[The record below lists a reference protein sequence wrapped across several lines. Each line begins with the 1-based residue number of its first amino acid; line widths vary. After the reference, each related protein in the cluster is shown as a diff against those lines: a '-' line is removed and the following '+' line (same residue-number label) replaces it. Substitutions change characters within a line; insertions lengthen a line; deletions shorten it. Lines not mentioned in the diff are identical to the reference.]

1 MNKRAINDRTFFWIV
16 LGISLAVPAIVTL
29 LKVLPDAYRPNALFA
44 RHLPG
49 INALLNTL
57 VSLCLLGG
65 FYFIREKKNK
75 ALHQVFMFSAF
86 LLSALFL
93 ISYVIYHTIM
103 PSTPY
108 GGAGFMKYTYYFIL
122 ITHIILAAIILPLV
136 LYTIYYS
143 TNGDY
148 NKHKRIARITWPL
161 WFYVAVTGVLVY
173 LMISPFYRFD
183 A

>member
-75 ALHQVFMFSAF
+75 AVHQVFMFSAF

>member
-1 MNKRAINDRTFFWIV
+1 VNKRAINDRTFFWIV
-16 LGISLAVPAIVTL
+16 LGISLAVPAVVTL
-29 LKVLPDAYRPNALFA
+29 LKVLPDAYRPNAMFA

-49 INALLNTL
+49 LNAVLNTL
-57 VSLCLLGG
+57 VSLSLIGG
-65 FYFIREKKNK
+65 FYFIKTKKNK
-75 ALHQVFMFSAF
+75 AVHQVFMFSAF

-93 ISYVIYHTIM
+93 ISYVIYHTVM

-108 GGAGFMKYTYYFIL
+108 GGTGFMKYAYYFIL
-122 ITHIILAAIILPLV
+122 FTHIVLAAIILPMV

-143 TNGDY
+143 TSGDFS
-148 NKHKRIARITWPL
+148 KHKRIARITWPL
-161 WFYVAVTGVLVY
+161 WFYVAITGVLVY

>member
-1 MNKRAINDRTFFWIV
+1 VNKRAINDRTFFWIV

-75 ALHQVFMFSAF
+75 AVHQVFMFSAF

-93 ISYVIYHTIM
+93 ISYVIYHTVM